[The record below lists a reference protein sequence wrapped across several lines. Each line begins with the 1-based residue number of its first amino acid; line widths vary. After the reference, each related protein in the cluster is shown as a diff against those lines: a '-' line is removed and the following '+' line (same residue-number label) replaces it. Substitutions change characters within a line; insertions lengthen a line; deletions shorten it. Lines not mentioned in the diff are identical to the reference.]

1 MKSNQISLRLWA
13 MSQDEPD
20 IWDALETWY
29 YATSNMYTHL
39 MLFYDLRG
47 ARDGWK
53 GIGDNRIKTIH
64 KIRIPLH
71 NAHNLLEHE
80 MFHSRKDTTQ
90 QKGQIF
96 VDRWYAYGFGEEEE
110 E

>member
-1 MKSNQISLRLWA
+1 

-29 YATSNMYTHL
+29 YATSNMYTYL
-39 MLFYDLRG
+39 MLFYDI
-47 ARDGWK
+47 K

-64 KIRIPLH
+64 KIKIPLH
-71 NAHNLLEHE
+71 YGFTMLEHE

-96 VDRWYAYGFGEEEE
+96 VDRWYAYGFGEEE
-110 E
+110 